1 MTTETKT
8 VKFDVNLAKRTKQE
22 IIESHANTTSKAVQV
37 ASPGKKDFIR
47 IRGNSVEDCVL
58 SHACSITD
66 PDGEPQTYLIQN
78 PDDTIRQTIFEKLE
92 NKVSLKILAVCVNC
106 FEEEF
111 IWPVSQSATGQSKS
125 WMASGRR
132 AVEMAQKEWVRIT
145 WKDMANGY
153 LCTRPINQEKYGE
166 PSWSK
171 LSDEELINF
180 AYDGRIITDPDHE
193 AIRRHLGA

>member
-1 MTTETKT
+1 M
-8 VKFDVNLAKRTKQE
+8 
-22 IIESHANTTSKAVQV
+22 
-37 ASPGKKDFIR
+37 
-47 IRGNSVEDCVL
+47 

-78 PDDTIRQTIFEKLE
+78 SDDTIRQTIFEKLE

-193 AIRRHLGA
+193 AIRRHLGGIMAKGYPTNKKPKYQIPTTPGQVLKRIMNDLSKVRKRAKEEYAANAEIGNDP